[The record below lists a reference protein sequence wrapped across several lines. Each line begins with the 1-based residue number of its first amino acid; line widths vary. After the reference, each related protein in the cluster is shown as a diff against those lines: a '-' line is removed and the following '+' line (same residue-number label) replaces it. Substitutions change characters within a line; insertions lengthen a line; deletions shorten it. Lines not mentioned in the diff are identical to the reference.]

1 MRKYLALC
9 FCALLALASCTQEIE
24 GDVLDAK
31 DQARQT
37 LQAVT
42 LDAYDADA
50 ALATK
55 TERAE
60 NGSVLWTPGDAINL
74 FYGASEGPGSHFV
87 AENTVATNITKFRGY
102 IEVVTGIV
110 EGATDLLFWGI
121 YPYNEGNSCNGT
133 SATIQLQQVQR
144 SGENSW
150 GEGALVSLGRS
161 QGLAMGFY
169 NLLGGIAFYV
179 TDDNI
184 EEIVFRGKDSEPVAG
199 PVTVTF
205 VDNVPAITSY
215 QDTAADLHLLPP
227 GEYQNETFK
236 KTTPTDTTWYFMVLP
251 PRVYTNGHTV
261 TFYKN
266 DGTYGVREFGKRT
279 VTRNN
284 FTRIRSTPL
293 NNGVEFVPLPSG
305 LKIGTND
312 ATGGIY
318 DGGGVDW

>member
-1 MRKYLALC
+1 MKKYLALC

-24 GDVLDAK
+24 GDALDTH

-37 LQAVT
+37 HQAVT

-60 NGSVLWTPGDAINL
+60 DGSVLWSPGDAINL
-74 FYGASEGPGSHFV
+74 FYGASEGPGSYFV
-87 AENTVATNITKFRGY
+87 AENTEASNITTFRGY
-102 IEVVTGIV
+102 IEVVTGVV
-110 EGATDLLFWGI
+110 EGSSNQLFWGV
-121 YPYNEGNSCNGT
+121 YPYNLNNSCNGT
-133 SATIQLQQVQR
+133 STTIDLQQIQR

-150 GEGALVSLGRS
+150 GEGALVSVGRS

-169 NLLGGIAFYV
+169 NLLGGIIFYV
-179 TDDNI
+179 TDDDI
-184 EEIVFRGKDSEPVAG
+184 KEIVFRGKDSEPVAG
-199 PVTVTF
+199 PVTVGF
-205 VDNVPAITSY
+205 DGNSPAISSY

-227 GEYQNETFK
+227 AEYTKQAFK
-236 KTTPTDTTWYFMVLP
+236 KTSPGDTTWYFMVIP

-279 VTRNN
+279 VNRNN
-284 FTRIRSTPL
+284 FTRIRSAAL
-293 NNGVEFVPLPSG
+293 NNGVEFVPVPSG
-305 LKIGTND
+305 LKIVPD
-312 ATGGIY
+312 DPTGGTY